1 MARLKDHVERGLV
14 DKELVEWLSEVNRY
28 DCIVTTSSCSGR
40 LTLHTGGN
48 PLDKKSSKILAS
60 WHDPSRAVR
69 EACYTTHMEYKG
81 LVWLAL
87 QPPIVHIITPYIDVA
102 ALLVDS
108 AVRSGMRRS
117 CVRPSVH
124 GWQVEVRAGDK
135 SLYYFSGE
143 PDCNVVE
150 ELGSV
155 LSVYKGR
162 FFGWMNKVLDLLST
176 EEVCGSH

>member
-14 DKELVEWLSEVNRY
+14 DKELVEWLLEVNRY
-28 DCIVTTSSCSGR
+28 DCLVTTSSCSGR
-40 LTLHTGGN
+40 LTLHTGVN
-48 PLDKKSSKILAS
+48 PLNKKSSKILAS
-60 WHDPSRAVR
+60 WHDPGRAVR
-69 EACYTTHMEYKG
+69 EACYTTRLEYRG

-87 QPPIVHIITPYIDVA
+87 QPPIVHIITPYISVA
-102 ALLVDS
+102 TLLVDS

-117 CVRPSVH
+117 CVRSSVQ

-150 ELGSV
+150 GLGSV
-155 LSVYKGR
+155 LSVYKER
-162 FFGWMNKVLDLLST
+162 FFKWTNRVLDMLST
-176 EEVCGSH
+176 EEVCRSS